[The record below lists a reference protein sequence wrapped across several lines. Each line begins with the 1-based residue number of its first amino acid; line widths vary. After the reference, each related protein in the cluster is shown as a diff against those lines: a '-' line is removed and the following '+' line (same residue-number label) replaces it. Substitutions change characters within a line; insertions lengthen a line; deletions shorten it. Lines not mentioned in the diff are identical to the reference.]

1 MQFSLSDLRRVGAIL
16 ADAARVE
23 VMPLFRRLV
32 PDQIR
37 QKTSTFDV
45 VTRADEAAEAHITR
59 ALLAAFPGAVV
70 VGEEA
75 VHHDAGLLD
84 AIATA
89 ELAFIVDPIDG
100 TKNFVSGLPLPG
112 LV

>member
-1 MQFSLSDLRRVGAIL
+1 
-16 ADAARVE
+16 
-23 VMPLFRRLV
+23 
-32 PDQIR
+32 
-37 QKTSTFDV
+37 
-45 VTRADEAAEAHITR
+45 
-59 ALLAAFPGAVV
+59 V